1 MLICT
6 VQFFAIFTPL
16 RRAFLT
22 SFLVSEKLVSY
33 EAAAYPTVREGANA
47 MNALTQQAT
56 TEGQFEQTTRVVVDA
71 VRKAMKPLGKE
82 AAQRVHSRGNELAAG
97 IAKLVTELS
106 VSDQYADEEVETSYN
121 YPPQY
126 RVKPLAEQIQ
136 TLAKLFSLNGAKA
149 LVYAEHLPE
158 LPEGAEG
165 WFAVPRFEAVG
176 NTYGDAVEKVIGL
189 IAKSRKL
196 KNWREGQLHERYLR
210 QSERTQW
217 MMAKLVEGQEGDI
230 LVIPAQFGFRHRG
243 KSVRRARETFYDN
256 EFGLGSFTVGAMLLT
271 HPEREVEWEHLH
283 IDCSG
288 DEYSP
293 GADGRFVYA
302 PIFYWRDSE
311 LHFNGYWT
319 IDANERC
326 GSASGFLPQ
335 E

>member
-1 MLICT
+1 MT
-6 VQFFAIFTPL
+6 
-16 RRAFLT
+16 
-22 SFLVSEKLVSY
+22 
-33 EAAAYPTVREGANA
+33 
-47 MNALTQQAT
+47 ALTQQAT

-71 VRKAMKPLGKE
+71 VRKALKPLGKE
-82 AAQRVHSRGNELAAG
+82 AAQRVHMRGNELAAG
-97 IAKLVTELS
+97 IVKLIAELS
-106 VSDQYADEEVETSYN
+106 VFDQYADEEVETSYN

-126 RVKPLAEQIQ
+126 RMKPLAKQIE
-136 TLAKLFSLNGAKA
+136 TLAKLFNLDGTKA
-149 LVYAEHLPE
+149 YAYASNLPV

-176 NTYGDAVEKVIGL
+176 NTYGDAVEKMISL

-196 KNWREGQLHERYLR
+196 KNWREGQFHERYLR

-217 MMAKLVEGQEGDI
+217 MMAKLAEGQEGNI

-256 EFGLGSFTVGAMLLT
+256 EFGLGSLTVGAMLLT
-271 HPEREVEWEHLH
+271 HSEREVEWEQLY

-293 GADGRFVYA
+293 NADGQFVSA
-302 PIFYWRDSE
+302 LLFYWDDGE
-311 LHFNGYWT
+311 LHFDDRWAY
-319 IDANERC
+319 DAS
-326 GSASGFLPQ
+326 GQYSSASGFLPQ

>member
-1 MLICT
+1 M
-6 VQFFAIFTPL
+6 
-16 RRAFLT
+16 
-22 SFLVSEKLVSY
+22 SFLASEKLVSY

-71 VRKAMKPLGKE
+71 VRKALKPLGKE
-82 AAQRVHSRGNELAAG
+82 AAQCVHMRGNELAAG
-97 IAKLVTELS
+97 IAKLIAELS

-126 RVKPLAEQIQ
+126 RVKPLAEQIE
-136 TLAKLFSLNGAKA
+136 TLAKLFNLDGTKA
-149 LVYAEHLPE
+149 YAYASNLPV

-196 KNWREGQLHERYLR
+196 KNWLEGQLHERYLR
-210 QSERTQW
+210 QSARTQW

-256 EFGLGSFTVGAMLLT
+256 EFGLSSFTAGTMLLT
-271 HPEREVEWEHLH
+271 HPEREVEWEQLH

-293 GADGRFVYA
+293 DADGQYVFAPLFHWSDGELRF
-302 PIFYWRDSE
+302 DSGWASIAGKR
-311 LHFNGYWT
+311 F
-319 IDANERC
+319 
-326 GSASGFLPQ
+326 GSASGFLLQ
-335 E
+335 ESSC

>member
-1 MLICT
+1 
-6 VQFFAIFTPL
+6 
-16 RRAFLT
+16 
-22 SFLVSEKLVSY
+22 
-33 EAAAYPTVREGANA
+33 

-71 VRKAMKPLGKE
+71 VRKALKPLGKE
-82 AAQRVHSRGNELAAG
+82 AAQRVHTRGNELAAG
-97 IAKLVTELS
+97 IAKLIEELS
-106 VSDQYADEEVETSYN
+106 VSDQYANEEVETSYN

-126 RVKPLAEQIQ
+126 RVKPLAEQIDSIASIFNLDG
-136 TLAKLFSLNGAKA
+136 TKA
-149 LVYAEHLPE
+149 YAYASNLPV

-217 MMAKLVEGQEGDI
+217 MMAKLVEGQVGDI

-256 EFGLGSFTVGAMLLT
+256 EFGLGSFTVGTMLLT
-271 HPEREVEWEHLH
+271 HPEREVEWGQLH

-293 GADGRFVYA
+293 DAGGQFVVA
-302 PIFYWRDSE
+302 PIFDWDGGGLRFSYHW
-311 LHFNGYWT
+311 
-319 IDANERC
+319 ANNAGKRY

>member
-1 MLICT
+1 M
-6 VQFFAIFTPL
+6 
-16 RRAFLT
+16 
-22 SFLVSEKLVSY
+22 SFLASEKLVSY

-71 VRKAMKPLGKE
+71 VRKALKPLGKE
-82 AAQRVHSRGNELAAG
+82 AAQCVHMRGNELAAG
-97 IAKLVTELS
+97 IAKLIAELS

-126 RVKPLAEQIQ
+126 RVKPLAEQIE
-136 TLAKLFSLNGAKA
+136 TLAKLFNLDGTKA
-149 LVYAEHLPE
+149 YAYASNLPV

-256 EFGLGSFTVGAMLLT
+256 EFGLSSFTAGTMLLT
-271 HPEREVEWEHLH
+271 HPEREVEWEQLH

-293 GADGRFVYA
+293 DADGQFVFAPLFHWSDGELRF
-302 PIFYWRDSE
+302 DSGWASIAGKR
-311 LHFNGYWT
+311 F
-319 IDANERC
+319 
-326 GSASGFLPQ
+326 GSASGFLLQ
-335 E
+335 ESSC

>member
-1 MLICT
+1 M
-6 VQFFAIFTPL
+6 
-16 RRAFLT
+16 
-22 SFLVSEKLVSY
+22 
-33 EAAAYPTVREGANA
+33 
-47 MNALTQQAT
+47 
-56 TEGQFEQTTRVVVDA
+56 
-71 VRKAMKPLGKE
+71 
-82 AAQRVHSRGNELAAG
+82 
-97 IAKLVTELS
+97 
-106 VSDQYADEEVETSYN
+106 
-121 YPPQY
+121 
-126 RVKPLAEQIQ
+126 KPLAEQIE
-136 TLAKLFSLNGAKA
+136 TLAKLFNLDGAKA
-149 LVYAEHLPE
+149 YAYASNLPA

-196 KNWREGQLHERYLR
+196 KNWREGQLHEHYLR

-256 EFGLGSFTVGAMLLT
+256 EFGLSSFTVGTMLLT
-271 HPEREVEWEHLH
+271 HPEREVEWEQLH

-293 GADGRFVYA
+293 DADGQFVGA
-302 PIFYWRDSE
+302 PFFNWHGGG
-311 LHFNGYWT
+311 LHFSSGWT
-319 IDANERC
+319 NFASERY

>member
-1 MLICT
+1 
-6 VQFFAIFTPL
+6 
-16 RRAFLT
+16 
-22 SFLVSEKLVSY
+22 
-33 EAAAYPTVREGANA
+33 
-47 MNALTQQAT
+47 MNVLTQQAT

-71 VRKAMKPLGKE
+71 VRKALKPLGKE
-82 AAQRVHSRGNELAAG
+82 AAQRVHTRGNELAAG
-97 IAKLVTELS
+97 IAKLIAELS
-106 VSDQYADEEVETSYN
+106 VSDQYGNEEVETGYN

-126 RVKPLAEQIQ
+126 RVKPLAEQIE
-136 TLAKLFSLNGAKA
+136 TLAKLFNLDGAKA
-149 LVYAEHLPE
+149 YAYASNLPA

-196 KNWREGQLHERYLR
+196 KNWREGQLHEHYLR

-256 EFGLGSFTVGAMLLT
+256 EFGLSSFTVGTMLLT
-271 HPEREVEWEHLH
+271 HPEREVEWEQLH

-293 GADGRFVYA
+293 DADGQFVNAPLFDWNDGGLRFY
-302 PIFYWRDSE
+302 
-311 LHFNGYWT
+311 GYWT
-319 IDANERC
+319 SNADKQY

>member
-1 MLICT
+1 
-6 VQFFAIFTPL
+6 
-16 RRAFLT
+16 
-22 SFLVSEKLVSY
+22 
-33 EAAAYPTVREGANA
+33 
-47 MNALTQQAT
+47 MNVLTQQAT

-71 VRKAMKPLGKE
+71 VRKALKPLGKE
-82 AAQRVHSRGNELAAG
+82 AAQRVHTRGNEA
-97 IAKLVTELS
+97 ELS
-106 VSDQYADEEVETSYN
+106 VSDQYGNEEVETGYN

-126 RVKPLAEQIQ
+126 RVKPLAEQIE
-136 TLAKLFSLNGAKA
+136 TLAKLFNLDGAKA
-149 LVYAEHLPE
+149 YAYASNLPA

-196 KNWREGQLHERYLR
+196 KNWREGQLHEHYLR

-256 EFGLGSFTVGAMLLT
+256 EFGLSSFTVGTMLLT
-271 HPEREVEWEHLH
+271 HPEREVEWEQLH

-293 GADGRFVYA
+293 DADGQFVNAPLFDWNDGGLRFY
-302 PIFYWRDSE
+302 
-311 LHFNGYWT
+311 GYWT
-319 IDANERC
+319 SNADKQY

>member
-1 MLICT
+1 
-6 VQFFAIFTPL
+6 
-16 RRAFLT
+16 
-22 SFLVSEKLVSY
+22 
-33 EAAAYPTVREGANA
+33 

-71 VRKAMKPLGKE
+71 VRKALKPFGKE
-82 AAQRVHSRGNELAAG
+82 AAQRVHMRGNELAAG
-97 IAKLVTELS
+97 ITKLIAELS

-126 RVKPLAEQIQ
+126 RVKPLAEQIE
-136 TLAKLFSLNGAKA
+136 TLAKLFNLDGTKA
-149 LVYAEHLPE
+149 YAYASNLPV

-176 NTYGDAVEKVIGL
+176 NTYGDAVEKMIGL

-256 EFGLGSFTVGAMLLT
+256 EFGLGSFTVGTMLLT
-271 HPEREVEWEHLH
+271 HPEREVEWEQLH
-283 IDCSG
+283 FDCSG

-293 GADGRFVYA
+293 DADGQFVDA
-302 PIFYWRDSE
+302 PIFDWNDGE
-311 LHFNGYWT
+311 LHFSNDWT
-319 IDANERC
+319 DNADRQY
-326 GSASGFLPQ
+326 GSASGFLLQ